1 MYRKTAV
8 REGRAKASA
17 LRKNRKQKFLEL
29 FGEASDDDDLSS
41 TYVKASSKPS
51 DSAISRANK
60 KESGF
65 PREWRLTE
73 IDVDV
78 QHRRREK
85 MTGPSG
91 ELYKSLFSVDP
102 FQLEDFDAEWE
113 SFVSREVSCG
123 TPTSPSENTSF
134 LTPCH
139 CVLLCSLEFVIFK
152 VLRAFR

>member
-8 REGRAKASA
+8 RAGRAKASA

-29 FGEASDDDDLSS
+29 FGEASDDDVSS
-41 TYVKASSKPS
+41 TCFKGFSKPL
-51 DSAISRANK
+51 DSANFRANK

-65 PREWRLTE
+65 PRDWRLTE

-113 SFVSREVSCG
+113 SFVSREVSCAISDYR
-123 TPTSPSENTSF
+123 PE
-134 LTPCH
+134 H
-139 CVLLCSLEFVIFK
+139 CQ
-152 VLRAFR
+152 